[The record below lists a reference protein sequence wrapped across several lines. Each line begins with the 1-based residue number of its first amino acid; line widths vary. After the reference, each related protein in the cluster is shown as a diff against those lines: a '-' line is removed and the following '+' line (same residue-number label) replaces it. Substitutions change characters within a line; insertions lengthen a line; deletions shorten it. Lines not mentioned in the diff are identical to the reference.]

1 MEHSFKKTAVH
12 SKKPP
17 SSWDES
23 YSHVLPPNFP
33 VPFRVTGSSAVINR
47 PSINAGSRRS
57 FTAALQLHRSKADPP
72 RPFSETRQDRFPAA
86 PALCSR
92 HVIFV
97 LISSS
102 DLPIISYILIKRT
115 AVCQAVRRSICFNLI
130 PQPAKGAFHPFAA
143 EPDQCHPDEMDG
155 ILRYVWP
162 LTRTPSMHHAPQ

>member
-1 MEHSFKKTAVH
+1 
-12 SKKPP
+12 
-17 SSWDES
+17 
-23 YSHVLPPNFP
+23 VLPPNFP
-33 VPFRVTGSSAVINR
+33 VPLRVTGSSAVKNR

-92 HVIFV
+92 HVLFV

-102 DLPIISYILIKRT
+102 DIPIISYILIKRT
-115 AVCQAVRRSICFNLI
+115 AVCQAAGWSIRFILI
-130 PQPAKGAFHPFAA
+130 PQPTKRVFHRFAA
-143 EPDQCHPDEMDG
+143 EPYQCHPDEMDG
-155 ILRYVWP
+155 ILQYVWP